1 MLTPTPSPPALALVT
16 HGQQGR
22 QTDSG
27 VLPKS
32 QNITYYKF
40 RLLMLL
46 IRAILDKSD
55 SLSVKHSVF
64 LLTEVE
70 TDATRF

>member
-16 HGQQGR
+16 RGQQGR
-22 QTDSG
+22 LADCG
-27 VLPKS
+27 ALPKS

-40 RLLMLL
+40 RLLVLL

-55 SLSVKHSVF
+55 SLSAKHPVF
-64 LLTEVE
+64 LLTEVG
-70 TDATRF
+70 TDAT

>member
-16 HGQQGR
+16 HGQRGR
-22 QTDSG
+22 QTDCR

-40 RLLMLL
+40 RLLMFL
-46 IRAILDKSD
+46 IRAIPDKSD
-55 SLSVKHSVF
+55 SLSVKHNVF
-64 LLTEVE
+64 LLTEVG
-70 TDATRF
+70 TDAT